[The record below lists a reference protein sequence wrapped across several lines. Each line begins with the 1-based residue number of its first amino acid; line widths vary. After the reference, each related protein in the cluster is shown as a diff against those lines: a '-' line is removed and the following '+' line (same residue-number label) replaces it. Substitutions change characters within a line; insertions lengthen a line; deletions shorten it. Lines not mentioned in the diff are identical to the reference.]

1 MTPALW
7 IAAAIGAI
15 VFIVLPLIAAASA
28 ADDWGK
34 VQRGEA

>member
-15 VFIVLPLIAAASA
+15 VFIALPLIARSA
-28 ADDWGK
+28 ADDAKKAHQWG
-34 VQRGEA
+34 Q

>member
-28 ADDWGK
+28 ADDAKKAHQWGL
-34 VQRGEA
+34 

>member
-15 VFIVLPLIAAASA
+15 VFIVLPLSYRSA
-28 ADDWGK
+28 ADDAKKAHEWG
-34 VQRGEA
+34 Q